1 MYHERESYG
10 WIIDEYK
17 YQFTCIYN
25 YILCMWELHIY
36 SKEIRTIEQLLLY
49 FIII

>member
-36 SKEIRTIEQLLLY
+36 SKEMRTIEQLS